1 VFTVTLAAVAG
12 QVTDRVGPRIPA
24 SIGVLMSAAAF
35 LVGTF
40 LRIDSHWMLPA
51 VLMAFTGLGQAF
63 FNTPNQTAIIASVPR
78 EYRGFATGMVQM
90 VFGLGS
96 LLGIS
101 LAGVLLTVA
110 FRYASGLPDATPS
123 AENPGPFVSAMNATF
138 SVCLALT
145 GVAFVASLMRG
156 GKKVGTPP

>member
-1 VFTVTLAAVAG
+1 
-12 QVTDRVGPRIPA
+12 
-24 SIGVLMSAAAF
+24 MSSAAF

-40 LRIDSHWMLPA
+40 LRVDSHWMLPA

-63 FNTPNQTAIIASVPR
+63 FNTPNQTAIVASVPR

-101 LAGVLLTVA
+101 LAGLLLTVA
-110 FRYASGLPDATPS
+110 FRYFAGLPDATPS
-123 AENPGPFVSAMNATF
+123 PKNPVPFVSAMNATF
-138 SVCLALT
+138 GVCLALT
-145 GVAFVASLMRG
+145 GVALLASLLRG
-156 GKKVGTPP
+156 GKTVGQG